1 MTTTPPGPA
10 GGPAGGGVSPLIRR
24 LPSSGLFTTSDFESM
39 SHEQLRAMIE
49 HADAET
55 TSALGAKLTSAA
67 GAMTKLGERLKEH
80 ASGVEWEGLGGDA
93 FREWVADMANA
104 TLRLSDFSKNAGS
117 WMTHAAATLAG
128 VQSAMPA
135 VSSTSQATLAAY
147 KASNPGQVG
156 AVPAPTL
163 SDQSG
168 GLQKAGASGP
178 SQKEAYAAQTQLDA
192 DRAEAA
198 RLMRKLAE
206 SYAWSARNI
215 SGAGAP
221 TFPPMPGAPGDRVDR
236 EYISP
241 VGASAQG
248 VYSPGGMATGA
259 QGGGVQ
265 GVAPVSGLASGI
277 ADVGASSGSVVSA
290 TQPLAKPVSVEVDGG
305 VAVPEAP
312 VLPSGGAPAPL
323 PHGGGTSNTSLVA
336 PVAGLPVPPMGHV
349 PAGLGGGKTGPV
361 GGQRQGTV
369 PGIPGRGLVG
379 GPGSVPGLP
388 RDGVVGGRPAPRTSA
403 QVPTQVP
410 RGTVIGT
417 EPGQARTPM
426 GFGAPHAAPPGSPAG
441 RVGAGSGRR
450 LAFEP
455 GGVVGGSGQRRNGAS
470 GDRAFTP
477 GGSGL
482 VRSPGGDLAN
492 HGRRTSQQGQRPDY
506 LVEDEETWSQGNRR
520 VAPPVID

>member
-10 GGPAGGGVSPLIRR
+10 AGGVSPLIRR

-39 SHEQLRAMIE
+39 SHEQLRAMVE

-55 TSALGAKLTSAA
+55 TSALGCKLQSAA
-67 GAMTKLGERLKEH
+67 SAMNKLGERLQEH

-168 GLQKAGASGP
+168 GLRKEGASGP
-178 SQKEAYAAQTQLDA
+178 SQKEAYAAQAQLDA

-221 TFPPMPGAPGDRVDR
+221 TFPPMPIRERGRVDIEHIPAPGA
-236 EYISP
+236 
-241 VGASAQG
+241 GAQG
-248 VYSPGGMATGA
+248 VAAYGPASPASGA
-259 QGGGVQ
+259 QGI
-265 GVAPVSGLASGI
+265 ASVPRTAKDAAG
-277 ADVGASSGSVVSA
+277 AGASSGSVVSGI
-290 TQPLAKPVSVEVDGG
+290 QPSAPPVSMDVAGG
-305 VAVPEAP
+305 VAMPEAP
-312 VLPSGGAPAPL
+312 VLPSGGAPVPL
-323 PHGGGTSNTSLVA
+323 PHGGGTPNTSTVT
-336 PVAGLPVPPMGHV
+336 PVAGLPVPPTAHV

-379 GPGSVPGLP
+379 GLGPSVPGLP
-388 RDGVVGGRPAPRTSA
+388 RDGVVGGRPVPRTSA

-426 GFGAPHAAPPGSPAG
+426 GFGTPHVAPPASPAG
-441 RVGAGSGRR
+441 RVGGGSGRR

-455 GGVVGGSGQRRNGAS
+455 GGVVGGSGQRRGGAS

-482 VRSPGGDLAN
+482 VRSPGGEISN
-492 HGRRTSQQGQRPDY
+492 PGRRTSQQGQRPDY